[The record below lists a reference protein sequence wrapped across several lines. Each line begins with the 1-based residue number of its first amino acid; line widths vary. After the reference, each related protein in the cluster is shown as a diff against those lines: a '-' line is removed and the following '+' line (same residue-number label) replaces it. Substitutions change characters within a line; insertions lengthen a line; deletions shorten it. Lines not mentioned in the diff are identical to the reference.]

1 MKAFDWVVCPG
12 CGHHEALE
20 AADRRMEK
28 GGWSCPECSYG
39 LAEGEGRPPT
49 IFELISNLDGF
60 GEWVDVD
67 IAAYSRKVTALI
79 LVGADSFNPTAAR
92 TIGLVFM
99 GHFPQVA
106 QALLP
111 MMGSLSGELASVSAK
126 STSTQKEA

>member
-12 CGHHEALE
+12 CGRHEAME
-20 AADRRMEK
+20 AADRRAMEK

-49 IFELISNLDGF
+49 IFELISTPDGF

-67 IAAYSRKVTALI
+67 VAAYARKITALI
-79 LVGADSFNPTAAR
+79 LVGADAFNPSAAR
-92 TIGLVFM
+92 AIGLVFM
-99 GHFPQVA
+99 GHFPELA

-111 MMGSLSGELASVSAK
+111 MMGSLSRDLASVSAK
-126 STSTQKEA
+126 TTPNQEA